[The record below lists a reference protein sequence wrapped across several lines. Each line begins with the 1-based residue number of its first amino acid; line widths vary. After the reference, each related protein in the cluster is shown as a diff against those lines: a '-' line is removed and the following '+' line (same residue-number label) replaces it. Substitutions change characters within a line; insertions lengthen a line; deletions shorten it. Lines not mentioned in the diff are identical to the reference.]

1 MEKQWVCP
9 ACGRAFGKQYQH
21 HFCGKPQTVEEYIAA
36 QDEAVRPTLEEIRA
50 ILRSALPEAQERIS
64 WSMPTFWQG
73 RNLIHFAAAKRHV
86 GLYPGGE
93 ATAVFQEELAG
104 FDVSKGTIRLPYD
117 RPLPAELIAKIAQ
130 WCRDAYGR

>member
-1 MEKQWVCP
+1 MEKQWTCP
-9 ACGRAFGKQYQH
+9 ACGRAFGKRDQP

-36 QDEAVRPTLEEIRA
+36 QDEAVRPKLEEIRG
-50 ILRSALPEAQERIS
+50 ILRAALPDAEERIS

-93 ATAVFQEELAG
+93 ATAAFREEPAG
-104 FDVSKGTIRLPYD
+104 FDVSKGSIRLPYD
-117 RPLPAELIAKIAQ
+117 KELPAELIAAIAR
-130 WCRDAYGR
+130 WCRDAYAK